1 MAISNKIFDAPV
13 GETYDPSSQIREN
26 LSGLGKSV
34 SGVITNESNRLQ
46 KEQSNFAEM
55 YANLGEIDAEL
66 QESYAGINQEMLTSA
81 TDWLKEQYKAG
92 VNSNDPEFIQG
103 FSKRISSLKAGMG
116 NADRKREGVTNAA
129 EYIKNDNSISD
140 KTGALSYVYNLSN
153 NPDYLIS
160 KNDISLFNE
169 VKDKFR
175 VPKLVSDDFL
185 STIPSDGTEES
196 TFIGRNGD
204 LMKRTITYNR
214 FIPRDNPL
222 LPDGS
227 PNVQVS
233 LGDAKELMEGKFGQ
247 GILDL
252 ASKTR
257 KDRYPNLP
265 VDVGYQK
272 SMTDLIKLSAGNNVQ
287 TTVLKSKNQLDREE
301 KSQNQNQQRIN
312 IAAESVRSRE
322 KRLSNSGVDPQEEE
336 KRFEKFKADYD
347 SGKGIILADY
357 VKVGG
362 DIKEMEWS
370 KNPNK
375 EALSSF
381 ENWKKLSTEDKNNII
396 ETYNVSEGGIP
407 KTDSYLF
414 GLIGNNKDLNSK
426 KTYDLVKSITDTYD
440 IPEINGITF
449 KVKNGSGSNLEWPTE
464 KIKIESEDDLK
475 AAFKQL
481 ENTRVSGQSTTPI
494 AEVPEGE
501 TVSNKQ
507 PIKASDRV
515 NKLP

>member
-66 QESYAGINQEMLTSA
+66 QESYAGINQEMVTST
-81 TDWLKEQYKAG
+81 TDWLKDQYKAG

-116 NADRKREGVTNAA
+116 NADRRREEIQNVADL
-129 EYIKNDNSISD
+129 IKNDPSISETD
-140 KTGALSYVYNLSN
+140 KGDALTYAYQAAN
-153 NPDYLIS
+153 NPDFLIS
-160 KNDISLFNE
+160 KNNRNLVKE
-169 VKDKFR
+169 VADKFR
-175 VPKLVSDDFL
+175 TPKLVSDNFL
-185 STIPSDGTEES
+185 STVPSDGTEEY
-196 TFIGRNGD
+196 TFMGRNGD

-233 LGDAKELMEGKFGQ
+233 LGDAKELMEGKFGS
-247 GILDL
+247 GMLDL

-257 KDRYPNLP
+257 KERYPNLP

-272 SMTDLIKLSAGNNVQ
+272 SMTDIIKLSAGNNVQ
-287 TTVLKSKNQLDREE
+287 TTVLKSKNQLDIEE

-322 KRLSNSGVDPQEEE
+322 ERLSNSGVDPQEEE
-336 KRFEKFKADYD
+336 KRY
-347 SGKGIILADY
+347 
-357 VKVGG
+357 
-362 DIKEMEWS
+362 
-370 KNPNK
+370 
-375 EALSSF
+375 
-381 ENWKKLSTEDKNNII
+381 
-396 ETYNVSEGGIP
+396 
-407 KTDSYLF
+407 
-414 GLIGNNKDLNSK
+414 
-426 KTYDLVKSITDTYD
+426 
-440 IPEINGITF
+440 
-449 KVKNGSGSNLEWPTE
+449 
-464 KIKIESEDDLK
+464 
-475 AAFKQL
+475 
-481 ENTRVSGQSTTPI
+481 
-494 AEVPEGE
+494 EV
-501 TVSNKQ
+501 
-507 PIKASDRV
+507 
-515 NKLP
+515 